1 MKRNNNRGSILQ
13 IQEGNLVRRIDKAV
27 SEIMDNINDV
37 TYPSNKARKVVITLE
52 FKADDERKNISLK
65 ADIKKVLPAKETLVT
80 SLFNYKVKDKVGNTV
95 SMLEENLGVPR
106 GQLDIDGNETSPAL
120 VAYKVD
126 EVKPIVDETPTEIV
140 KPLPE
145 VKEEYKPDDEEKFGG
160 TKIII

>member
-13 IQEGNLVRRIDKAV
+13 IQEGNLVKRIDKAV
-27 SEIMDNINDV
+27 AEIMDNINDV
-37 TYPSNKARKVVITLE
+37 TYPSSKARKVVITLE
-52 FKADDERKNISLK
+52 FKADDERRNISLK

-126 EVKPIVDETPTEIV
+126 EVKPVIEEEEAEVV

-145 VKEEYKPDDEEKFGG
+145 VKETYQPDDEEKFGG
-160 TKIII
+160 TKITI